1 MADESPSSDRTPSD
15 LSGAWERLSKRDNER
30 DPSRMIHGLS
40 SHLVVGHELTTKW
53 LGQVQDAGIGLVE
66 IFCAR
71 HSFDYRDRSQVAEF
85 TRWFR
90 DHKLKL
96 HSLHLP
102 MYSDLEWGRSGLSAV
117 INIAEPE
124 RIRRRDSVDE
134 IKRALEV
141 AEEIPCRFAIQHIGI
156 GREEADDRKYDA
168 AFRALEELNVFAND
182 RGVEILLENIPNE
195 LSSGEKL
202 LWFVQAAHL
211 RNGFCFDTGHANIM
225 EGVDS
230 AYDAMKER
238 IRSTHVHDNDGTN
251 DIHLFP
257 YLHDNITINWRRTM
271 ALLRSRENQYPLM
284 LELRESASIPDSI
297 AAVREVLDRLENERP
312 LEEER

>member
-1 MADESPSSDRTPSD
+1 
-15 LSGAWERLSKRDNER
+15 
-30 DPSRMIHGLS
+30 MIHGLS
-40 SHLVVGHELTTKW
+40 SHLIVGHKLTTQW
-53 LGQVQDAGIGLVE
+53 LEQVSNAGIELVE

-96 HSLHLP
+96 HSLHMP
-102 MYSDLEWGRSGLSAV
+102 MYADFEWGRSGPSAV
-117 INIAEPE
+117 INIADTE

-141 AEEIPCRFAIQHIGI
+141 SEEIPCRYAIQHIGL
-156 GREEADDRKYDA
+156 GREEADDRKYEA
-168 AFRALEELNVFAND
+168 AARSLEELNVFAHD
-182 RGVEILLENIPNE
+182 RGVEVLIENIPND

-202 LWFVQAAHL
+202 ARFVETAHL
-211 RNGFCFDTGHANIM
+211 KNGFCFDTGHANIM
-225 EGVDS
+225 EGVD
-230 AYDAMKER
+230 AAFDAMKER

-257 YLHDNITINWRRTM
+257 YLHDNITIDWRRTM